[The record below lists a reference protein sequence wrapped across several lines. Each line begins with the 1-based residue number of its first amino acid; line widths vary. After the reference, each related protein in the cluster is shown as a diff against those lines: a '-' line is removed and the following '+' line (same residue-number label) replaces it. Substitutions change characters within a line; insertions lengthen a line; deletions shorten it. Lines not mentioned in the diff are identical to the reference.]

1 MPPTTHRK
9 LQCLLILLTA
19 LISLATAASAQE
31 PAKKEPPKSE
41 PTKKTIQ
48 TQKIVEQGV
57 AIEFTAEPLVLNVNS
72 IRAAE
77 DVNVRFTVTDTTTGT
92 PVKGLG
98 LSAWISMR
106 EGTNKTELTQC
117 REKIQSYLTGSMRA
131 RPDVDLNS
139 YYILAL
145 NKSPDISVI
154 DPLLGFGGS
163 KLLTLVMMKSP
174 GEDWLLTGDGELL
187 FVTLPAINQVAVITT
202 RSWKVL
208 NYIDVGTTPTRITI
222 QPDQHYIWVA
232 NDGNEKDGGV
242 TVIEP
247 ATLKVAAKIATGAG
261 NHDIVISSD
270 NRFAFVSNRESE
282 TVSVIDV
289 QKLEKVSDVK
299 VGPGPASLALSQ
311 LSKAIY
317 VASEKDGSIT
327 VIDEQTQKVLAQLKT
342 KPGSRQV
349 RFAPGG
355 RYGFVLNTKESL
367 VSIFDAASN
376 RMLHEVTVGKAPDKI
391 MFSDTCAFVRSLDT
405 EIVAMLRLGTIGKE
419 VDVTDFPGGQIPP
432 RKGSEP
438 VHADSI
444 VLAPEGNSVIIANPV
459 DKSLYYYTEGMAAP
473 MGNFQNY
480 RREPLA
486 VLVVDRSLR
495 EIKPGVYSTT
505 IKLPAS
511 GRYDVAFLND
521 SPRVSHCFDLSA
533 DVNPAMKEEKPV
545 ALRIEHQLKELTM
558 PVGKDFTFRFKVMD
572 TATGNPKA
580 DLKDVRV
587 LTFMSA
593 GAWQRRDLATPVG
606 NGMYEIK
613 LNVPESGVYMVFFE
627 SASMGVRYKDLP
639 YLMLH
644 AVADTHTKPSAA
656 APGRLYSH
664 AVQAKNYVCPMHPE
678 VKSRKPGTCP
688 KCKMDLRL
696 AKPETAAPAAKPA
709 APTPVYASGRK
720 MIIPD
725 VEVLDQDGREL
736 HFYTDLIK
744 DKTVAIN
751 FIFTNCT
758 TICPP
763 LAATFARVQKEMGDK
778 VGKDVH
784 FISISVDPLT
794 DTPERLKAWG
804 AKFKAGAGWTFV
816 TGEKQEMDK
825 LLNALGAAVSKRE
838 DHTPAMIIGNDAKGV
853 WTRTYGLAKTGQI
866 VGLILDVMAGKAEE
880 TSANEVAKP

>member
-1 MPPTTHRK
+1 MEAKMDVNSRFMTPARRAINCACLVLLFGALAVKAQTPAPPETSKAQK
-9 LQCLLILLTA
+9 L
-19 LISLATAASAQE
+19 
-31 PAKKEPPKSE
+31 
-41 PTKKTIQ
+41 
-48 TQKIVEQGV
+48 VEQGI
-57 AIEFTAEPLVLNVNS
+57 AIEFTIDPNAKTATV
-72 IRAAE
+72 RAAE
-77 DVNVRFTVTDTTTGT
+77 DANISFKVTDTTTGT
-92 PVKGLG
+92 PVRSLS
-98 LSAWISMR
+98 LSAWLSLR
-106 EGTNKTELTQC
+106 AGEKAPEGGQC

-145 NKSPDISVI
+145 NKSADISVI

-174 GEDWLLTGDGELL
+174 GEDWVLTKDGEKL
-187 FVTLPAINQVAVITT
+187 FVTLPAINQVAVIDT
-202 RSWKVL
+202 RSWKVAS
-208 NYIDVGTTPTRITI
+208 YIDTGVKPTSITL
-222 QPDQHYIWVA
+222 QPDQKYVWIGHEGSQPEA
-232 NDGNEKDGGV
+232 SGV
-242 TVIEP
+242 TVIDT
-247 ATLKVAAKIATGAG
+247 ATLKVAAQFPTGEG
-261 NHDIVISSD
+261 RHEIVVSSD
-270 NRFAFVSNRESE
+270 NRFAFVSNREAK
-282 TVSVIDV
+282 TVSIVDV
-289 QKLEKVSDVK
+289 QKLTRIDDVK
-299 VGPGPASLALSQ
+299 VGPNPVSLALSE

-317 VASEKDGSIT
+317 AVSETDGSVA
-327 VIDEQTQKVLAQLKT
+327 VIDAQGQLLSRIKA
-342 KPGSRQV
+342 KPGARLL

-355 RYGFVLNTKESL
+355 RYGFVLNTSEST

-376 RMLHEVTVGKAPDKI
+376 RMIHEVKVGKAPDQI
-391 MFSDTCAFVRSLDT
+391 VFSDTFAFVRSLDT
-405 EIVAMLRLGTIGKE
+405 EIVAMLRLATIGKE
-419 VDVTDFPGGQIPP
+419 VDITDFPGGQAAP
-432 RKGSEP
+432 RNGSTP

-459 DKSLYYYTEGMAAP
+459 DKSLYFYTEGMAAP

-495 EIKPGVYSTT
+495 EIKPGIYSTT

-533 DVNPAMKEEKPV
+533 DTNPALKEQKAV
-545 ALRIEHQLKELTM
+545 ALRLEHQLKEMTM
-558 PVGKDFTFRFKVMD
+558 PVGKDFIFRFKLID

-587 LTFMSA
+587 LTFMGAS
-593 GAWQRRDLATPVG
+593 AWQRRDFATSVG
-606 NGMYEIK
+606 NGIYELK

-639 YLMLH
+639 YLTLH
-644 AVADTHTKPSAA
+644 ATAEAQTESHA
-656 APGRLYSH
+656 APRKLYSH
-664 AVQAKNYVCPMHPE
+664 AVHRTAYVCPMHPD
-678 VKSRKPGTCP
+678 VKSTKPGKCP

-696 AKPETAAPAAKPA
+696 AKAETSVPVEKPTE
-709 APTPVYASGRK
+709 PTNMRSGS
-720 MIIPD
+720 MTIPD
-725 VEVLDQDGREL
+725 VEVLDQDGNAL
-736 HFYTDLIK
+736 HFYRDLIK

-804 AKFKAGAGWTFV
+804 AKFKAGPGWTFI
-816 TGEKQEMDK
+816 TGEKLEMDK
-825 LLNALGAAVSKRE
+825 LLYALGASVSRRE
-838 DHTPAMIIGNDAKGV
+838 DHTPSVIIGNELKGV
-853 WTRTYGLAKTGQI
+853 WTRTYGLARTSQM
-866 VGLILDVMAGKAEE
+866 VGLIENVIEGKVDESVTKE
-880 TSANEVAKP
+880 TVKP

>member
-1 MPPTTHRK
+1 MSLATHRK
-9 LQCLLILLTA
+9 LIILIAT
-19 LISLATAASAQE
+19 LISLATVTSAQE
-31 PAKKEPPKSE
+31 PV
-41 PTKKTIQ
+41 KKTTQ
-48 TQKIVEQGV
+48 TQKIVEQGI
-57 AIEFTAEPLVLNVNS
+57 AIEFTAEPLVQNAKS

-77 DVNVRFTVTDTTTGT
+77 DVNVRFKVTDTTTGT

-98 LSAWISMR
+98 LSAWISTR
-106 EGTNKTELTQC
+106 EGNKTTELTQC

-174 GEDWLLTGDGELL
+174 GEDWLLTSDGELL

-202 RSWKVL
+202 RSWKVID
-208 NYIDVGTTPTRITI
+208 YIDVGTIPTRITM

-232 NDGNEKDGGV
+232 NDGGV
-242 TVIEP
+242 TVIDP
-247 ATLKVAAKIATGAG
+247 ATLKVAAKIATGTG
-261 NHDIVISSD
+261 GHDIVISSD
-270 NRFAFVSNRESE
+270 SSFAFVSNHESE
-282 TVSVIDV
+282 SVSVIDV
-289 QKLEKVSDVK
+289 QKLEKLSDVK
-299 VGPGPASLALSQ
+299 VGPGPASLALSE

-317 VASEKDGSIT
+317 VASENDGSIT
-327 VIDEQTQKVLAQLKT
+327 VIDEKSQQVTARLKT
-342 KPGSRQV
+342 KPGARSI

-355 RYGFVLNTKESL
+355 RYGFVLNTKEST
-367 VSIFDAASN
+367 VNIFDAASN
-376 RMLHEVTVGKAPDKI
+376 RMLHEVKVGKAPDQI
-391 MFSDTCAFVRSLDT
+391 IFSDTFAFVRSLDT
-405 EIVAMLRLGTIGKE
+405 EVVAMLRLGMIDKE
-419 VDVTDFPGGQIPP
+419 VDITDFPGGQAPP
-432 RKGSEP
+432 RKGSDP

-444 VLAPEGNSVIIANPV
+444 VLAPEGNSVILANPV

-505 IKLPAS
+505 IKLPVS
-511 GRYDVAFLND
+511 GNYDVAFLND

-533 DVNPAMKEEKPV
+533 DVNPGLKEQKSV
-545 ALRIEHQLKELTM
+545 ALRIEQQMKEMTL
-558 PVGKDFTFRFKVMD
+558 PVGKDFTFRFKLTD
-572 TATGNPKA
+572 TATGNPKS
-580 DLKDVRV
+580 DLKDLRV

-593 GAWQRRDLATPVG
+593 GGWQRRDFATSVG
-606 NGMYEIK
+606 NGVYEIK
-613 LNVPESGVYMVFFE
+613 INVPQSGVYMVFFE
-627 SASMGVRYKDLP
+627 SASMGVKYRDLP

-644 AVADTHTKPSAA
+644 AVAEAKTEPSAV

-664 AVQAKNYVCPMHPE
+664 AVKSYSCPMHPE
-678 VKSRKPGTCP
+678 VKSSKPGKCP
-688 KCKMDLRL
+688 KCKMDLRQT
-696 AKPETAAPAAKPA
+696 KTEPPAKPA
-709 APTPVYASGRK
+709 EPTPTYASGRK
-720 MIIPD
+720 MMIPD
-725 VEVLDQDGREL
+725 VNVLDQDGNAL
-736 HFYTDLIK
+736 HFYSDLIK

-804 AKFKAGAGWTFV
+804 AKFKAGPGWTFV

-866 VGLILDVMAGKAEE
+866 VGLILDVMAGKVEE
-880 TSANEVAKP
+880 TSANEEAKP

>member
-1 MPPTTHRK
+1 MPPITHR
-9 LQCLLILLTA
+9 LTILMIA
-19 LISLATAASAQE
+19 LISLATVVAGQE
-31 PAKKEPPKSE
+31 PS
-41 PTKKTIQ
+41 KKTTQ
-48 TQKIVEQGV
+48 TQKIVEQGI
-57 AIEFTAEPLVLNVNS
+57 AIEFTAEPLVQNVNS

-77 DVNVRFTVTDTTTGT
+77 DVNVRFAVTDTTTGT

-106 EGTNKTELTQC
+106 EGNKTTEPVQC
-117 REKIQSYLTGSMRA
+117 HEKIQSYLTGSMRA

-145 NKSPDISVI
+145 NKTPDISVI

-163 KLLTLVMMKSP
+163 KLLTLVMLKSP
-174 GEDWLLTGDGELL
+174 GEDWLLTRDGELL
-187 FVTLPAINQVAVITT
+187 FVTLPATNQVAVITT
-202 RSWKVL
+202 RSWKVID
-208 NYIDVGTTPTRITI
+208 YIDAGTSPTRITI
-222 QPDQHYIWVA
+222 QPDQHFIWVT
-232 NDGNEKDGGV
+232 NEGGV
-242 TVIEP
+242 TIIDP
-247 ATLKVAAKIATGAG
+247 ATLKVAAKIASGAG
-261 NHDIVISSD
+261 EHAIVISSD
-270 NRFAFVSNRESE
+270 SRFAFVSNREND
-282 TVSVIDV
+282 TVSVIDIE
-289 QKLEKVSDVK
+289 KLEKVNDVK
-299 VGPGPASLALSQ
+299 VGPGPVSLALSE

-317 VASEKDGSIT
+317 VAGENDGSVT
-327 VIDEQTQKVLAQLKT
+327 VIDEQRREVIARMKT
-342 KPGSRQV
+342 KPGARSI

-355 RYGFVLNTKESL
+355 RYGFVLNTKESTIN
-367 VSIFDAASN
+367 IFDAASN
-376 RMLHEVTVGKAPDKI
+376 RMLHDVKVGKAPDQI
-391 MFSDTCAFVRSLDT
+391 MFSETFAFVRSLDT
-405 EIVAMLRLGTIGKE
+405 ETVAMLRLATIGKE
-419 VDVTDFPGGQIPP
+419 VDITDFPGGQAAP

-444 VLAPEGNSVIIANPV
+444 VLAPEGNSVILANPV

-480 RREPLA
+480 RREPMA
-486 VLVVDRSLR
+486 ALVVDRSLR
-495 EIKPGVYSTT
+495 EIKPGIYSTT

-511 GRYDVAFLND
+511 GQYDVAFLND

-533 DVNPAMKEEKPV
+533 DANPALKEQKPV
-545 ALRIEHQLKELTM
+545 ALRIEHQLKEMTM
-558 PVGKDFTFRFKVMD
+558 PVGKDFTFRFKLTD
-572 TATGNPKA
+572 TTSGNPKA

-593 GAWQRRDLATPVG
+593 GGWQRRDFATSVG
-606 NGMYEIK
+606 NGIYEIK
-613 LNVPESGVYMVFFE
+613 LNVPESGVYSVFFE
-627 SASMGVRYKDLP
+627 CASMGVRYKDLP

-644 AVADTHTKPSAA
+644 AVAEAKTKPSA
-656 APGRLYSH
+656 GESRQLYSH
-664 AVQAKNYVCPMHPE
+664 AVHKAYVCPMHPE
-678 VKSRKPGTCP
+678 VKSTKPGKCP
-688 KCKMDLRL
+688 KCKMDLRP
-696 AKPETAAPAAKPA
+696 AKAETSAPVEKPPE
-709 APTPVYASGRK
+709 PTTNLMRSGS
-720 MIIPD
+720 MTIPD
-725 VEVLDQDGREL
+725 VEVLDQDGNEL
-736 HFYTDLIK
+736 HFYRDLIK

-804 AKFKAGAGWTFV
+804 AKFKAGPGWTFV

-853 WTRTYGLAKTGQI
+853 WTRTYGLAKTSQI
-866 VGLILDVMAGKAEE
+866 VGLILDVMAGKVEE
-880 TSANEVAKP
+880 TSAAEEVKP